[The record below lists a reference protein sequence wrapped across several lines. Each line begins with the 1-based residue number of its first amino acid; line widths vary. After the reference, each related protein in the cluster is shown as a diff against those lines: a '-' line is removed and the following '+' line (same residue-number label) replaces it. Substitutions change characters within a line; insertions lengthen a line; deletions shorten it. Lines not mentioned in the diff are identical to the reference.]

1 MLRQIIKP
9 QKTDY
14 TIHIPEEYI
23 NQTVEILVLPYK
35 EPSDAENKT
44 SKGSKAIKISKYKT
58 KSFLDIEDSVQWQ
71 RSMRED
77 RDIL

>member
-14 TIHIPEEYI
+14 TIRIPDEYI
-23 NQTVEILVLPYK
+23 NQKVEILILPYK
-35 EPSDAENKT
+35 EPSDAENKA
-44 SKGSKAIKISKYKT
+44 SKGSRAIKISKYKI
-58 KSFLDIEDSVQWQ
+58 KSFIDIEDSVQWQ

-77 RDIL
+77 RDFL